1 MSVLEPPNALESSDF
16 ICHVGK
22 NKHVPTH
29 THTTH
34 THGLAK
40 INGRAELGL
49 ERIHLVY
56 SFLTL

>member
-29 THTTH
+29 THTPH

-49 ERIHLVY
+49 ECIHLVY